1 MTSSKQRIME
11 YLISQGISFAKAE
24 RIAGVGRGFL
34 NVDSEMS
41 TIVLKKFVV
50 AFPDIDVR
58 YVVTGESENFQ
69 TGNSYH
75 SLFERAS
82 GLMDE
87 LVGSKK
93 EIKELKK
100 SLKEKNAE
108 LDRLNE
114 IIKKAKVLLSI

>member
-1 MTSSKQRIME
+1 METAKQRIRE
-11 YLISQGISFAKAE
+11 YLISHGISFAKAE

-50 AFPDIDVR
+50 AFPDIDIR
-58 YVVTGESENFQ
+58 YVVTGESTNDNTEI
-69 TGNSYH
+69 SYR
-75 SLFERAS
+75 SILERTS
-82 GLMDE
+82 NLIDE
-87 LVGSKK
+87 LAKSKK

-100 SLKEKNAE
+100 SLKEKKVE

-114 IIKKAKVLLSI
+114 KIEKIRVLLSL